1 LLTKKTLLTFFGLGD
16 CCNPDDLEIYHLWNE
31 FPHDFPSPRSE
42 MSMGPGG
49 SPMIENSQKT
59 EHTSTN
65 SMCILWQPR
74 MHHLRFTE
82 DAGRHKI
89 HRFYS
94 QWSGASRQS
103 MGFRVRKL
111 ETTTIISIH
120 NTGPLYAISPTF
132 ASPKWT
138 DLVWSDNKPGYLRY
152 I

>member
-1 LLTKKTLLTFFGLGD
+1 
-16 CCNPDDLEIYHLWNE
+16 
-31 FPHDFPSPRSE
+31 
-42 MSMGPGG
+42 MGPGG

-59 EHTSTN
+59 SPGKLWRSKLNIPQLYN

-103 MGFRVRKL
+103 MGFRVL
-111 ETTTIISIH
+111 IPVPYMQYLQHSPAQTEQIWYDPIINQDI
-120 NTGPLYAISPTF
+120 
-132 ASPKWT
+132 
-138 DLVWSDNKPGYLRY
+138 
-152 I
+152 

>member
-1 LLTKKTLLTFFGLGD
+1 MAAFVDKNTLLTFFGLGD
-16 CCNPDDLEIYHLWNE
+16 CCNAGDLEIYHLWNE
-31 FPHDFPSPRSE
+31 FPNYFPSPCSE
-42 MSMGPGG
+42 MGMGPGG

-59 EHTSTN
+59 SPGKLWRSKLNIPQLYN

-103 MGFRVRKL
+103 MGFRVL
-111 ETTTIISIH
+111 IPVPYMQYLQHSPAQTEQIWYDPIINQDI
-120 NTGPLYAISPTF
+120 
-132 ASPKWT
+132 
-138 DLVWSDNKPGYLRY
+138 
-152 I
+152 